1 MTCHRWG
8 VLLLSLAVM
17 ASTTLAEAQD
27 EKSVVARTLNDYV
40 AALSSLDPQRLL
52 PYYHEPLMIVTAART
67 LVLTTRTDVEVWLKP
82 FIQRLKDQG
91 WDTRSEWAQ
100 LHVKQLSAG
109 VAVASAL
116 ILRHKADGQ
125 LLERV
130 GVTYV
135 LRKTSDGWKI
145 AVLVAHDPGSVM
157 SLD

>member
-1 MTCHRWG
+1 MRAAGDCG
-8 VLLLSLAVM
+8 GADVPVLGCAGC
-17 ASTTLAEAQD
+17 
-27 EKSVVARTLNDYV
+27 
-40 AALSSLDPQRLL
+40 LDPQRLL

-135 LRKTSDGWKI
+135 LRKTSDG
-145 AVLVAHDPGSVM
+145 
-157 SLD
+157 